1 MLVNDS
7 YSNPEK
13 ILNILKAE
21 ITQIAKDY
29 LNLLGEIK
37 IRYKSTS
44 EGLIFMIE
52 MPASGIK
59 PMFFSWFI
67 SICRLIEFQ
76 QAKLEFLKL
85 NKLLVKVSE

>member
-59 PMFFSWFI
+59 PMFFS
-67 SICRLIEFQ
+67 
-76 QAKLEFLKL
+76 
-85 NKLLVKVSE
+85 